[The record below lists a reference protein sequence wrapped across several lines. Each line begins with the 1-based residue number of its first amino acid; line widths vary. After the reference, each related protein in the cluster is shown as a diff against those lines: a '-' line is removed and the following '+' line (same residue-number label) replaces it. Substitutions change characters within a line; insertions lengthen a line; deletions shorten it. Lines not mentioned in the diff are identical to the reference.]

1 MICTRCGTEQRRET
15 ARFCHQC
22 GGTTFAPSP
31 TNVQPD
37 LNELPVSEAAEAAPE
52 DIPTLNTVTYNP
64 PEPDMFMP
72 QERAPE
78 QPRYPPQPAR
88 NYPNWHDEAP
98 TALPEDPPTRPAP
111 PDHAPVFAAPPA
123 WDAPPRREPAAP
135 PYSRQP
141 DGFAPM
147 ATNQAFAPENRP
159 MSSEPPA
166 RGARPAPPTWAQEPP
181 AWERQTPPAF
191 PADEEPVVVRA
202 RGVPPAQHHVQS
214 HPNQASFE
222 GRGEPPIAWQ
232 TPPAEP
238 PSRSAARGPVPGGLQ
253 RPRPAPKRRRVPL
266 GVIITLALLLVFV
279 IAGAAIYVFA
289 SGSASQ
295 EPAAFLSYS
304 DPGHHFSIHY
314 PNVWTVKQTANGAR
328 FVDATN
334 TAELSVTYT
343 SNTANLTAAQ
353 FADQEAAAENIST
366 PDSQTFAG
374 ATWVERSGI
383 VTQTSGISQDI
394 FIFVTVSNNFL
405 YEVREVA
412 PLDGYK
418 EPNQAAFMP
427 MLQSLSLT

>member
-1 MICTRCGTEQRRET
+1 M
-15 ARFCHQC
+15 
-22 GGTTFAPSP
+22 
-31 TNVQPD
+31 
-37 LNELPVSEAAEAAPE
+37 
-52 DIPTLNTVTYNP
+52 
-64 PEPDMFMP
+64 
-72 QERAPE
+72 
-78 QPRYPPQPAR
+78 
-88 NYPNWHDEAP
+88 
-98 TALPEDPPTRPAP
+98 
-111 PDHAPVFAAPPA
+111 
-123 WDAPPRREPAAP
+123 
-135 PYSRQP
+135 
-141 DGFAPM
+141 
-147 ATNQAFAPENRP
+147 
-159 MSSEPPA
+159 
-166 RGARPAPPTWAQEPP
+166 
-181 AWERQTPPAF
+181 
-191 PADEEPVVVRA
+191 
-202 RGVPPAQHHVQS
+202 
-214 HPNQASFE
+214 
-222 GRGEPPIAWQ
+222 
-232 TPPAEP
+232 
-238 PSRSAARGPVPGGLQ
+238 
-253 RPRPAPKRRRVPL
+253 
-266 GVIITLALLLVFV
+266 

-353 FADQEAAAENIST
+353 FADQEAATENIST